1 MSADDFKRRKD
12 ARKRVGLKLE
22 STFTNRRGPRRNDV
36 YAIGGGGIET
46 DGSGEWRVVTRRAQ
60 RRRAEAGATMEG
72 ADCGVHTD
80 ATGSMIAFERLPR
93 DEHASLFSYKI

>member
-12 ARKRVGLKLE
+12 ARKRVVLKLE
-22 STFTNRRGPRRNDV
+22 STFTNRRGPRRSDMYV
-36 YAIGGGGIET
+36 IGGGGIET
-46 DGSGEWRVVTRRAQ
+46 DGGEWRVTRRAQ

-93 DEHASLFSYKI
+93 DEHTSLFSYMI